1 MPVEGRALTSGCTR
15 RDRDQVIGREPI
27 HTGLGRTFPSALYCG
42 AKAISVCFIVKPVG
56 EPDAGNP
63 YVRFDERG
71 WETGRQHRQHPRPS
85 STLRAPQRRR
95 LLVGG
100 SPTQIVV
107 GKSGS

>member
-27 HTGLGRTFPSALYCG
+27 HTAVGRTFPSALYCG

-63 YVRFDERG
+63 HVRFDERG
-71 WETGRQHRQHPRPS
+71 EETERRPRRHCASPRLS
-85 STLRAPQRRR
+85 PRFWKGGALAPP
-95 LLVGG
+95 LTE
-100 SPTQIVV
+100 PPD
-107 GKSGS
+107 